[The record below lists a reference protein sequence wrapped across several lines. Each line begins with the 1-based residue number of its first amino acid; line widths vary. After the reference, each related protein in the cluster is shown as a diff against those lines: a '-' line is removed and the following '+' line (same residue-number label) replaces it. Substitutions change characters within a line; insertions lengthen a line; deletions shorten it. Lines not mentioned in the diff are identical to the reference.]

1 RRKSPK
7 ACLYCRG
14 RKIRCDVSHCNGPC
28 TNCHLDNEKCI
39 VAAKASR
46 NGSLIEATDKIETEP
61 FMKPNDTTKQ
71 GHVAGPENPD
81 TTGTLGD
88 GSSAAPTSSAQT
100 LRSVIGE
107 VPRRNPLGFGTDII
121 YTHFPFLKVFNLRS
135 IAPEDVN
142 YLEVKGCFKVPTQ
155 PFLDEFMQ
163 QYFLYAHPL
172 LPVVHETQFWDI
184 YRQIPNE
191 EGSDGDSQA
200 FPLLVFQAMLFVA
213 CSFVSKDTIKALGFA
228 SIQHARSVFYHRTK
242 ALYDFDS
249 ERSPLYVAQAALLLS
264 YQSPSFDQAA
274 SKPDT
279 FWLSIAIGS
288 ALRAQAHQY
297 LSTTRKIGWS
307 QEAKRHN
314 ALKRLWWC
322 CVVHDRI
329 LAISSRRSIQ
339 ITRAH
344 LDMHPDLGFDDD
356 DLADEIYG
364 SKVYDPPTKQ
374 RFIGMFTK
382 LVEMCLLL
390 TDVCPLLFP
399 LDEGLELD
407 TAIIDTEATTV
418 QDCTVA
424 LSQWYESATLQF
436 PDAGGKDATKKRIL
450 PDPVMVNATLMY
462 IYYHS
467 IRASL
472 SHHQMLEAATAMPTS
487 PDHSES
493 ASNEYYNLQAAVS
506 GITGC
511 KRELIRL
518 GLSRYLPASAIYCT
532 ALPLL
537 LHIID
542 FRLSKGTSKVQLN
555 LLIEA
560 MRVYESQYE
569 GVQWVGETIQFIME
583 LPQLSSLVDNIS
595 QPNKKWS
602 LCPPLA
608 TWTDILACQPNCY
621 LQLALTMDFS
631 FSQGRLPGNGD
642 FPPRLQ

>member
-1 RRKSPK
+1 MSESTNQNISTSPDTQHPI
-7 ACLYCRG
+7 LELLG
-14 RKIRCDVSHCNGPC
+14 QSQSTTPPF
-28 TNCHLDNEKCI
+28 
-39 VAAKASR
+39 S
-46 NGSLIEATDKIETEP
+46 GSLIEATDKIETEP

-100 LRSVIGE
+100 LRYSIPFGEPQTAGFSGTMPNGIRTALYSSVIGE

-172 LPVVHETQFWDI
+172 LPVVHENQFWDI

-374 RFIGMFTK
+374 RLIGMFTK

-462 IYYHS
+462 IYYQYVFLVLLCHPL
-467 IRASL
+467 I
-472 SHHQMLEAATAMPTS
+472 
-487 PDHSES
+487 
-493 ASNEYYNLQAAVS
+493 NL
-506 GITGC
+506 
-511 KRELIRL
+511 KL
-518 GLSRYLPASAIYCT
+518 
-532 ALPLL
+532 
-537 LHIID
+537 
-542 FRLSKGTSKVQLN
+542 
-555 LLIEA
+555 
-560 MRVYESQYE
+560 
-569 GVQWVGETIQFIME
+569 
-583 LPQLSSLVDNIS
+583 
-595 QPNKKWS
+595 
-602 LCPPLA
+602 
-608 TWTDILACQPNCY
+608 
-621 LQLALTMDFS
+621 
-631 FSQGRLPGNGD
+631 
-642 FPPRLQ
+642 